1 MPGTTRCTGY
11 ASGMLA
17 LASRSPRRSELLA
30 QLRIPFSV
38 LDVQVPELRAADE
51 TPAGYVL
58 RVAGDKARAG
68 LAQCPQPG
76 AWVLGAD
83 TEVVLDDAVFG
94 KPSDAGDAARMLRQL
109 SGRTHTV
116 LSAVWLVNADT
127 ALHALHASQVRVAT
141 LDDAT
146 IRWYLASGDWQGKAG
161 AYAIQGM
168 AQAFIAHLSGSQSGV
183 MGLPLHETAGL
194 LARAGLL
201 PLQATVGAG
210 EAVAG

>member
-1 MPGTTRCTGY
+1 
-11 ASGMLA
+11 MLA

-38 LDVQVPELRAADE
+38 LDVEVPEHRAADE
-51 TPAGYVL
+51 TPTDYVL
-58 RVAGDKARAG
+58 RVARDKAQAG
-68 LAQCPQPG
+68 LAQCAHPD
-76 AWVLGAD
+76 ALVLGAD

-94 KPSDAGDAARMLRQL
+94 KPADAADAARMLRHL
-109 SGRTHTV
+109 SGRMHTV
-116 LSAVWLVNADT
+116 LSAVWLLGAGT
-127 ALHALHASQVRVAT
+127 ALHALHVSQVSFAK
-141 LDDAT
+141 LDEVT
-146 IRWYLASGDWQGKAG
+146 IAWYLAGGEWQGKAG

-210 EAVAG
+210 EAVAA